1 MKKILLSFSILSFAN
16 TAFAQLPQL
25 NKNNIPAVIKALT
38 LEEKTRLIMGLGMN
52 VQGDLLGPNLAPP
65 DTLTRINP
73 VPGSAGMTYAVPRLG
88 IPAIILADGPAGLRI
103 DPTRPNDTKKYY
115 CTAFPIGTM
124 LASTWNDALVQK
136 VGKAMGNEVKE
147 RGVDIYLAP
156 ALNTHRNVLGGRN
169 FEYYSEDPLISG
181 RTAAAYING
190 VQSNGVGTSIKHFAA
205 NNHEANRMKINVQVS
220 QRAMREIYL
229 KGFEYAITT
238 SKPWTVMSSYNKING
253 TYTSQNKDLIT
264 TILQDE
270 WKFKGLVVT
279 DWFSGDD
286 GAAQMNAGN
295 HMIMPGTKNQYD
307 QIIAASKDGSLSEER
322 LNKNVEK
329 VLELILRS
337 NTFKKYKYTDKP
349 TYKENVTAAIEA
361 ATEGIVLLKNN
372 DNSLPLKDKKTKIAL
387 FGNASYKTVTG
398 GSGSGDVNKAY
409 SVSIYQGLQNA
420 FEIKKEFENMYT
432 KYITKAESELQAP
445 KIWFLPKPAPAEKE
459 ISKEEAQDYASK
471 NDVAV
476 LTIRRTSGEFIDR
489 KVDDDYLLNGLEK
502 SNIKNV
508 SEAFHAKKKKL
519 IVLLNVGGVIEMKSW
534 EADADAI
541 LLTWQGGQESG
552 KAIANVVNGEVN
564 PSGKLATTF
573 PIKYDDLAS
582 ADGFP
587 GTPDSLPNSIQYKD
601 GIYVGY
607 RYFEKFKVPV
617 QYEFGYGL
625 SYTKFDYSNITISN
639 TNFKDKVLVSV
650 DITNIGT
657 VAGKEIVEIYLG
669 APTTTLDKPI
679 KELKAFGKTDLL
691 APGKKVKMSFTI
703 NKIDLA
709 SFNEAQSAW
718 VADAGAYKIYVGA
731 SSKNIKLTTGF
742 TLAKTEV
749 VKKVNN
755 VLAPVEKI
763 EELK

>member
-1 MKKILLSFSILSFAN
+1 MKKIIYTFTILLSAQI
-16 TAFAQLPQL
+16 TFAQLPQL
-25 NKNNIPAVIKALT
+25 NKNNISAIIKALT

-52 VQGDLLGPNLAPP
+52 IPGDLLGSNTAPP
-65 DTLTRINP
+65 DTIKRINP
-73 VPGSAGMTYAVPRLG
+73 VPGSAGMTYAIPRLG

-124 LASTWNDALVQK
+124 LASTWNDALIQK

-156 ALNTHRNVLGGRN
+156 AINTHRNVLGGRN

-238 SKPWTVMSSYNKING
+238 AKPWTVMSSYNKING
-253 TYTSQNKDLIT
+253 IYTSQSKDLIT
-264 TILQDE
+264 TVLQDE
-270 WKFKGLVVT
+270 WKFKGLVMT

-295 HMIMPGTKNQYD
+295 HMLMPGTKNQYN
-307 QIIAASKDGSLSEER
+307 QIIAASKNGSLSEER

-349 TYKENVTAAIEA
+349 NYKENVTVAIEA

-409 SVSIYQGLQNA
+409 SVSIYKGLQNT
-420 FEIKKEFENMYT
+420 FEISRDFENMYS
-432 KYITKAESELQAP
+432 KYMTKAESELP
-445 KIWFLPKPAPAEKE
+445 KPTIWFMPMPAIAEKE
-459 ISKEEAQDYASK
+459 ITKEEAQGYASK
-471 NDVAV
+471 NDVAI
-476 LTIRRTSGEFIDR
+476 LTIRRTSGEFVDR
-489 KVDDDYLLNGLEK
+489 KVEDDYLLNDVEK

-519 IVLLNVGGVIEMKSW
+519 IVLLNIGGVIEMKSW
-534 EADADAI
+534 EANADAI
-541 LLTWQGGQESG
+541 ILTWQAGQEAG
-552 KAIANVVNGEVN
+552 KAIASIVNGEVN

-573 PIKYDDLAS
+573 PVKYEDLAS

-587 GTPDSLPNSIQYKD
+587 GTPDSLPTSVQYKD

-617 QYEFGYGL
+617 LYEFGYGL
-625 SYTKFDYSNITISN
+625 SYTKFDYSNIKISSSS
-639 TNFKDKVLVSV
+639 FKDKVLVTLDV
-650 DITNIGT
+650 TNTGT
-657 VAGKEIVEIYLG
+657 VAGKEVVELYIG
-669 APTTTLDKPI
+669 APTATLDKPI
-679 KELKAFGKTDLL
+679 KELKAFSKTDLL
-691 APGKKVKMSFTI
+691 QPGKKVTLTFTI
-703 NKIDLA
+703 NKIDLT
-709 SFNEAQSAW
+709 SFNENQSAW
-718 VADAGAYKIYVGA
+718 VADAGEYRAYIGT
-731 SSKNIKLTTGF
+731 SSKNIKLTTYF
-742 TLAKTEV
+742 TLPKTLI
-749 VKKVNN
+749 VKKVND

-763 EELK
+763 EELE

>member
-1 MKKILLSFSILSFAN
+1 MKKILLSFCILSFAN

-25 NKNNIPAVIKALT
+25 NKNNIPAVVKALT
-38 LEEKTRLIMGLGMN
+38 LEEKARLIMGLGMN
-52 VQGDLLGPNLAPP
+52 IPGDLLGPNLAPP
-65 DTLTRINP
+65 DTIKRVNP
-73 VPGSAGMTYAVPRLG
+73 VPGSAGITYAVPRLG

-205 NNHEANRMKINVQVS
+205 NNHEANRMKIDVQVS

-229 KGFEYAITT
+229 RGFEYAITT

-253 TYTSQNKDLIT
+253 TYTSQNKGLIT

-337 NTFKKYKYTDKP
+337 NTFKKYKYSDKP
-349 TYKENVTAAIEA
+349 NYKENVTAAIDA

-372 DNSLPLKDKKTKIAL
+372 DNSLPINNKKTKIAL
-387 FGNASYKTVTG
+387 LGNASYKTVTG

-409 SVSIYQGLQNA
+409 SVSIYQGLKNN
-420 FEIKKEFENMYT
+420 FEVN
-432 KYITKAESELQAP
+432 KYLQKDYVSYMNKAESELP
-445 KIWFLPKPAPAEKE
+445 KPTIWFMPMPSVAEKE
-459 ISKEEAQDYASK
+459 ITKAEAQEYATK

-489 KVDDDYLLNGLEK
+489 KVEDDYLLNDLEK

-519 IVLLNVGGVIEMKSW
+519 IVLLNIGGVIEMKSW
-534 EADADAI
+534 EANADAI
-541 LLTWQGGQESG
+541 LLTWQGGQEAG
-552 KAIANVVNGEVN
+552 KAIASVVNGEVN

-573 PIKYDDLAS
+573 PVKYEDLAS
-582 ADGFP
+582 AEGFP
-587 GTPDSLPNSIQYKD
+587 GTPDSLPTSVQYRD

-617 QYEFGYGL
+617 TYEFGYGM
-625 SYTKFDYSNITISN
+625 SYTKFDYSNIKISN
-639 TNFKDKVLVSV
+639 SSFKDKVLVTLDV
-650 DITNIGT
+650 TNTGT
-657 VAGKEIVEIYLG
+657 LAGKEVVELYLG
-669 APTTTLDKPI
+669 APTTTLDKPV
-679 KELKAFGKTDLL
+679 KELKAFGKTELL
-691 APGKKVKMSFTI
+691 APGKKVKMTFTI

-742 TLAKTEV
+742 ILPKILV

>member
-1 MKKILLSFSILSFAN
+1 MKRLIYIFTILLSAQNI
-16 TAFAQLPQL
+16 FAQVPQL
-25 NKNNIPAVIKALT
+25 NKNNIPAIVKALT

-52 VQGDLLGPNLAPP
+52 IPGDLLGSNTAPP

-73 VPGSAGMTYAVPRLG
+73 VPGSAGMTYAIPRLG

-124 LASTWNDALVQK
+124 LASTWNDALIQK

-156 ALNTHRNVLGGRN
+156 AINTHRNVLGGRN

-253 TYTSQNKDLIT
+253 IYTSQNKDLIT
-264 TILQDE
+264 TVLQDE
-270 WKFKGLVVT
+270 WKFKGLVMT

-349 TYKENVTAAIEA
+349 NYKENVTAAIEA

-372 DNSLPLKDKKTKIAL
+372 DNTLPIKDKKTKIAL

-409 SVSIYQGLQNA
+409 SVSIYKGLQNA
-420 FEIKKEFENMYT
+420 FEISRDFENMYT
-432 KYITKAESELQAP
+432 KYITNAESELP
-445 KIWFLPKPAPAEKE
+445 KPTIWFMPMPAISEKE
-459 ISKEEAQDYASK
+459 ITKAEAEKFANE
-471 NDVAV
+471 NDVAI
-476 LTIRRTSGEFIDR
+476 LTIRRTSGEFVDR
-489 KVDDDYLLNGLEK
+489 KVEDDYLLNDLEK
-502 SNIKNV
+502 SNIKNI

-519 IVLLNVGGVIEMKSW
+519 IVLLNIGGVIEMKSW
-534 EADADAI
+534 EANADAI
-541 LLTWQGGQESG
+541 LLTWQGGQEAG
-552 KAIANVVNGEVN
+552 RAIASVVNGEVN

-573 PIKYDDLAS
+573 PIKYEDLAS
-582 ADGFP
+582 AEGFP
-587 GTPDSLPNSIQYKD
+587 GTPDSLPTSVIYKD

-639 TNFKDKVLVSV
+639 TNFKDKVLVSLDV
-650 DITNIGT
+650 TNTGL
-657 VAGKEIVEIYLG
+657 VAGKEVVEVYLG
-669 APTTTLDKPI
+669 APTTSLDKPV

-718 VADAGAYKIYVGA
+718 VADGGAYKIYVGK
-731 SSKNIKLTTGF
+731 SSKNIKLITGF

>member
-1 MKKILLSFSILSFAN
+1 MKKIIFTFTILLSAQI
-16 TAFAQLPQL
+16 TFAQLPQL
-25 NKNNIPAVIKALT
+25 NKNNIPAIIKALT
-38 LEEKTRLIMGLGMN
+38 LEEKARLIMGLGMN
-52 VQGDLLGPNLAPP
+52 IPGDLLGPNTAPP
-65 DTLTRINP
+65 DTIKTFNP
-73 VPGSAGMTYAVPRLG
+73 VAGSAGVTYAIPRLG
-88 IPAIILADGPAGLRI
+88 IPAIVLADGPAGLRI

-124 LASTWNDALVQK
+124 LASTWNDALIQK
-136 VGKAMGNEVKE
+136 VGKAIGNEVKE
-147 RGVDIYLAP
+147 RGVDVLLAP
-156 ALNTHRNVLGGRN
+156 AINTHRNLLGGRN

-181 RTAAAYING
+181 RTAAAYISG

-229 KGFEYAITT
+229 RGFEYAITT

-253 TYTSQNKDLIT
+253 TYTSQNKGLIT

-307 QIIAASKDGSLSEER
+307 QIMAASKDGSLSEER

-337 NTFKKYKYTDKP
+337 NTFKKYKYSNKP
-349 TYKENVTAAIEA
+349 NYKENVTAAIEA

-409 SVSIYQGLQNA
+409 SVSIYKGLQNA
-420 FEIKKEFENMYT
+420 FEISRDFENIYS
-432 KYITKAESELQAP
+432 KYMTKAESELP
-445 KIWFLPKPAPAEKE
+445 KPTIWFMPMPAIAEKE
-459 ISKEEAQDYASK
+459 ITKAAAQKYANE
-471 NDVAV
+471 NDIAI

-489 KVDDDYLLNGLEK
+489 KVADDYLLNDLEK

-519 IVLLNVGGVIEMKSW
+519 IILLNVGGVIEMKSW
-534 EADADAI
+534 EAYADAI
-541 LLTWQGGQESG
+541 LLTWQGGQETG

-573 PIKYDDLAS
+573 PIKYEDLAS

-587 GTPDSLPNSIQYKD
+587 GTPDSLPTTVQYKD
-601 GIYVGY
+601 GIYIGY

-625 SYTKFDYSNITISN
+625 SYTKFDYSNLKISNTTFKDKITISIDVTN
-639 TNFKDKVLVSV
+639 T
-650 DITNIGT
+650 GT
-657 VAGKEIVEIYLG
+657 VAGKEVVELYVG
-669 APTTTLDKPI
+669 APTATLDKPL
-679 KELKAFGKTDLL
+679 KELKAYTKTDVVR
-691 APGKKVKMSFTI
+691 PGKKVKLSFTI

-709 SFNEAQSAW
+709 SFNEAESAW
-718 VADAGAYKIYVGA
+718 VADAGEYSVYIGT
-731 SSKNIKLTTGF
+731 SSKNIKLTTYF
-742 TLAKTEV
+742 NLPKTLV

-755 VLAPVEKI
+755 VLVPVEKI

>member
-1 MKKILLSFSILSFAN
+1 MKKIIYILSILLSAQSIY
-16 TAFAQLPQL
+16 AQLPQL
-25 NKNNIPAVIKALT
+25 NKNNIPSIIKALT
-38 LEEKTRLIMGLGMN
+38 LEEKARLIMGLGMN
-52 VQGDLLGPNLAPP
+52 IPGDALGPNTAPP
-65 DTLTRINP
+65 DTAHTINP
-73 VPGSAGMTYAVPRLG
+73 VAGSAGVTYAIQRLG
-88 IPAIILADGPAGLRI
+88 IPAIVLADGPAGLRI

-124 LASTWNDALVQK
+124 LASTWNTTLIQK
-136 VGKAMGNEVKE
+136 VGKAIGNEVKE
-147 RGVDIYLAP
+147 RGVDVLLAP
-156 ALNTHRNVLGGRN
+156 AINTHRNVLGGRN
-169 FEYYSEDPLISG
+169 FEYYSEDPLVSG
-181 RTAAAYING
+181 RTAGAYING
-190 VQSNGVGTSIKHFAA
+190 VQSNGVGTSIKHFVA

-229 KGFEYAITT
+229 KGFEYAITE
-238 SKPWTVMSSYNKING
+238 SKPWTVMSSYNKLNG
-253 TYTSQNKDLIT
+253 TYTSQNKGLIT

-270 WKFKGLVVT
+270 WKFKGLVMT

-329 VLELILRS
+329 VLELILLS

-349 TYKENVTAAIEA
+349 NYKENVTTAIEA

-387 FGNASYKTVTG
+387 FGNASYKTITG
-398 GSGSGDVNKAY
+398 GTGSGDVNKAY
-409 SVSIYQGLQNA
+409 SVSIYKGLKNN
-420 FEIKKEFENMYT
+420 FT
-432 KYITKAESELQAP
+432 ITNELQKAYETH
-445 KIWFLPKPAPAEKE
+445 IRNEEENLPKNLPWFFPKSALAEMIVSNADAK
-459 ISKEEAQDYASK
+459 KYATE
-471 NDVAV
+471 NDVAII
-476 LTIRRTSGEFIDR
+476 TIGRSSGEFADR
-489 KVDDDYLLNGLEK
+489 KLADDYLLSDIEK
-502 SNIKNV
+502 DNIKTL
-508 SEAFHAKKKKL
+508 SQAFHAQKKKV
-519 IVLLNVGGVIEMKSW
+519 IVLLNIGGIIEMKSW
-534 EADADAI
+534 EANADAI
-541 LLTWQGGQESG
+541 LLTWQGGQEAG
-552 KAIANVVNGEVN
+552 KAIASVVNGEIN

-573 PIKYDDLAS
+573 PIKYEDLAS
-582 ADGFP
+582 AEGFP
-587 GTPDSLPNSIQYKD
+587 GTPDSLPTSVQYKD

-639 TNFKDKVLVSV
+639 TTFKDKILVSFDV
-650 DITNIGT
+650 TNTGN
-657 VAGKEIVEIYLG
+657 VAGKEVVEIYLG
-669 APTTTLDKPI
+669 APTTSLDKPI

-691 APGKKVKMSFTI
+691 QPGKKVKMSFTI

-709 SFNEAQSAW
+709 SFNESQSAW

-731 SSKNIKLTTGF
+731 SSKNIKLVSNF
-742 TLAKTEV
+742 TLPKTLV

>member
-1 MKKILLSFSILSFAN
+1 
-16 TAFAQLPQL
+16 
-25 NKNNIPAVIKALT
+25 
-38 LEEKTRLIMGLGMN
+38 MGLGMN
-52 VQGDLLGPNLAPP
+52 LPDGLLGPNTTPP
-65 DTLTRINP
+65 DTTHTINP
-73 VPGSAGMTYAVPRLG
+73 VAGSAGVTYAIPRLG
-88 IPAIILADGPAGLRI
+88 IPAIVLADGPAGLRI
-103 DPTRPNDTKKYY
+103 DPTRANDTKKYY

-136 VGKAMGNEVKE
+136 VGKAIGNEVKE
-147 RGVDIYLAP
+147 RGVDVLLAP
-156 ALNTHRNVLGGRN
+156 AINTHRNVLGGRN

-229 KGFEYAITT
+229 KGFEYAITEAN
-238 SKPWTVMSSYNKING
+238 PWTVMSSYNKING
-253 TYTSQNKDLIT
+253 TYTSQNKYLLT

-270 WKFKGLVVT
+270 WKFKGLVMT

-295 HMIMPGTKNQYD
+295 QMIMPGTKNQYN
-307 QIIAASKDGSLSEER
+307 QIIAASKDGSLSEDR

-349 TYKENVTAAIEA
+349 NYKENVTTAIEA

-387 FGNASYKTVTG
+387 FGNASYKTITG
-398 GSGSGDVNKAY
+398 GTGSGDVNKAY
-409 SVSIYQGLQNA
+409 TVSIYKGLKNN
-420 FEIKKEFENMYT
+420 FILNND
-432 KYITKAESELQAP
+432 LQ
-445 KIWFLPKPAPAEKE
+445 K
-459 ISKEEAQDYASK
+459 DYASYISDEEEKAPK
-471 NDVAV
+471 NLPWFFPKPVIAEMIITNTAAKKYAKEFDIAII
-476 LTIRRTSGEFIDR
+476 TIGRSSGEFADR
-489 KVDDDYLLNGLEK
+489 KLDDDYLLTENEK
-502 SNIKNV
+502 TNIKII
-508 SEAFHAKKKKL
+508 SQAFRAQKKKI
-519 IVLLNVGGVIEMKSW
+519 IVLLNIGGIIEMKSW
-534 EADADAI
+534 EANADAI
-541 LLTWQGGQESG
+541 LLTWQGGQEAG
-552 KAIANVVNGEVN
+552 RAIASVINGEIN

-573 PIKYDDLAS
+573 PIKYKDLAS
-582 ADGFP
+582 AEGFP
-587 GTPDSLPNSIQYKD
+587 GTPDSLPTSIQYKD

-625 SYTKFDYSNITISN
+625 SYTKFEYSNIKINST
-639 TNFKDKVLVSV
+639 TFKDKVTISLDV
-650 DITNIGT
+650 TNTGT
-657 VAGKEIVEIYLG
+657 VAGKEVVEIYLG
-669 APTTTLDKPI
+669 SPLTTLSKPV
-679 KELKAFGKTDLL
+679 KELKAFDKTELL
-691 APGKKVKMSFTI
+691 QPDKKVKMTFTI

-709 SFNEAQSAW
+709 SFNENQSAW

-742 TLAKTEV
+742 TLAKTLV

-755 VLAPVEKI
+755 VLAPIEKI
-763 EELK
+763 EEIK

>member
-1 MKKILLSFSILSFAN
+1 MKKIALSFCILSFAN

-25 NKNNIPAVIKALT
+25 NKNNIPAIVKALT
-38 LEEKTRLIMGLGMN
+38 LEEKARLIMGLGMN
-52 VQGDLLGPNLAPP
+52 IPGDLLGPNMAPP
-65 DTLTRINP
+65 DTIKRINP
-73 VPGSAGMTYAVPRLG
+73 VPGSAGMTYAIPRLG

-124 LASTWNDALVQK
+124 LASTWNDALIQK

-229 KGFEYAITT
+229 KGFEYAIIQ

-264 TILQDE
+264 TVLQDE
-270 WKFKGLVVT
+270 WKFKGLVMT
-279 DWFSGDD
+279 DWFAGDD

-349 TYKENVTAAIEA
+349 NYKENVTTAIEA

-372 DNSLPLKDKKTKIAL
+372 DNSLPILNSKTTIAL
-387 FGNASYKTVTG
+387 LGNASYNTVSG

-409 SVSIYQGLQNA
+409 SISIYQGLKTA
-420 FEIKKEFENMYT
+420 FKINNELQKEYVDYM
-432 KYITKAESELQAP
+432 TKAESELP
-445 KIWFLPKPAPAEKE
+445 ENTIWFMPKPFPAEKE
-459 ISKEEAQDYASK
+459 IKKAEAQKYANE
-471 NDVAV
+471 NDIAV
-476 LTIRRTSGEFIDR
+476 LTIRRASGEFLDR
-489 KVDDDYLLNGLEK
+489 KVVDDYLLSQIEK
-502 SNIKNV
+502 TNIKHV

-519 IVLLNVGGVIEMKSW
+519 IVLLNIGGVIEMNSW
-534 EADADAI
+534 EAYADGI
-541 LLTWQGGQESG
+541 LLTWQGGQEAGRAVASIING
-552 KAIANVVNGEVN
+552 KIN
-564 PSGKLATTF
+564 PSGKLTTTF
-573 PIKYDDLAS
+573 PINYKDLAS
-582 ADGFP
+582 SEGFP
-587 GTPDSLPNSIQYKD
+587 GVPDSLPTSVQYKD

-650 DITNIGT
+650 DVTNTGSI
-657 VAGKEIVEIYLG
+657 AGKEVVEVYLD
-669 APTTTLDKPI
+669 APKTSLNKPLQ
-679 KELKAFGKTDLL
+679 ELKAFGKTDLL

-709 SFNEAQSAW
+709 SFNENQSAW
-718 VADAGAYKIYVGA
+718 VADAGAYKIHVGS

>member
-1 MKKILLSFSILSFAN
+1 MKKIIYLFSILLS
-16 TAFAQLPQL
+16 TKTTQAQLPQL
-25 NKNNIPAVIKALT
+25 NKNNIPSIIKALT
-38 LEEKTRLIMGLGMN
+38 LEEKARLIMGLGMN
-52 VQGDLLGPNLAPP
+52 LPDGLLGPNTAPP
-65 DTLTRINP
+65 DTTHTINP
-73 VPGSAGMTYAVPRLG
+73 VAGSAGVTYAIQRLG
-88 IPAIILADGPAGLRI
+88 IPAIVLADGPAGLRI

-124 LASTWNDALVQK
+124 LASTWNTTLIQK
-136 VGKAMGNEVKE
+136 VGKAIGNEVKE
-147 RGVDIYLAP
+147 RGVDVLLAP
-156 ALNTHRNVLGGRN
+156 AINTHRNVLGGRN
-169 FEYYSEDPLISG
+169 FEYYSEDPLVSG
-181 RTAAAYING
+181 RTAGAYING
-190 VQSNGVGTSIKHFAA
+190 VQSNGVGTSIKHFVA

-229 KGFEYAITT
+229 KGFEYAITE
-238 SKPWTVMSSYNKING
+238 SKPWTVMSSYNKLNG
-253 TYTSQNKDLIT
+253 TYTSQNKHLLT

-270 WKFKGLVVT
+270 WKYNGLVMT

-307 QIIAASKDGSLSEER
+307 QIIAASKNGTLSEER

-349 TYKENVTAAIEA
+349 NYKENVTTAIEA

-387 FGNASYKTVTG
+387 FGNASYKTITG
-398 GSGSGDVNKAY
+398 GTGSGDVNKAY
-409 SVSIYQGLQNA
+409 SVSIYKGLKNN
-420 FEIKKEFENMYT
+420 FTLTN
-432 KYITKAESELQAP
+432 ELQKAYETHIRNEEENLP
-445 KIWFLPKPAPAEKE
+445 KNLPWFFPKPALAEMIVSDADAK
-459 ISKEEAQDYASK
+459 KYATE
-471 NDVAV
+471 NDVAII
-476 LTIRRTSGEFIDR
+476 TIGRSSGEFADR
-489 KVDDDYLLNGLEK
+489 KLADDYLLSENEK
-502 SNIKNV
+502 TNIKNI
-508 SEAFHAKKKKL
+508 SQAFHAQKKKV
-519 IVLLNVGGVIEMKSW
+519 IILLNIGGVIEMKSW
-534 EADADAI
+534 EANADAI
-541 LLTWQGGQESG
+541 LLTWQGGQEAG
-552 KAIANVVNGEVN
+552 KAIANVVNGEIN

-573 PIKYDDLAS
+573 PIKYEDLAS
-582 ADGFP
+582 AEGFP
-587 GTPDSLPNSIQYKD
+587 GTPDSLPTSVQYKD

-639 TNFKDKVLVSV
+639 TTFKDKILVSFDV
-650 DITNIGT
+650 TNTGN
-657 VAGKEIVEIYLG
+657 VAGKEVVEIYLG
-669 APTTTLDKPI
+669 APTTSLDKPV

-691 APGKKVKMSFTI
+691 QPGKKVKMSFTI

-709 SFNEAQSAW
+709 SFNESQSAW
-718 VADAGAYKIYVGA
+718 VVDAGAYKIYVGA
-731 SSKNIKLTTGF
+731 SSKNIKLTTNF
-742 TLAKTEV
+742 TLPKTLV

-763 EELK
+763 EEIK

>member
-1 MKKILLSFSILSFAN
+1 MKKTVYFLPILLSVQTI
-16 TAFAQLPQL
+16 FAQLPQL
-25 NKNNIPAVIKALT
+25 NKKNIPAIIKALT
-38 LEEKTRLIMGLGMN
+38 LEEKARLIMGLGMN
-52 VQGDLLGPNLAPP
+52 IPGGALGPNTAPP
-65 DTLTRINP
+65 DTITRINP
-73 VPGSAGMTYAVPRLG
+73 VPGSAGMTYAIPRLG

-124 LASTWNDALVQK
+124 LASTWNDALIQK

-156 ALNTHRNVLGGRN
+156 AINTHRNILGGRN
-169 FEYYSEDPLISG
+169 FEYYSEDPLVSG

-229 KGFEYAITT
+229 KGFEYAIAA

-264 TILQDE
+264 TVLQDE
-270 WKFKGLVVT
+270 WKYKGLVMT

-295 HMIMPGTKNQYD
+295 HMIMPGTINQYN
-307 QIIAASKDGSLSEER
+307 QIIAAAKDGSLSTDR

-337 NTFKKYKYTDKP
+337 NTFKKYKYTNKP
-349 TYKENVTAAIEA
+349 NYKENVTTAIEA

-387 FGNASYKTVTG
+387 FGNASYKTITG
-398 GSGSGDVNKAY
+398 GTGSGDVNKAY
-409 SVSIYQGLQNA
+409 SISIYQGLQSA
-420 FEIKKEFENMYT
+420 FDINRDFQNMYT
-432 KYITKAESELQAP
+432 KYMTKAESELP
-445 KIWFLPKPAPAEKE
+445 KPTIWFMPMPAIAEKE
-459 ISKEEAQDYASK
+459 ITKEEAEDYASK
-471 NDVAV
+471 NDVAI
-476 LTIRRTSGEFIDR
+476 LTIRRTSGEFVDR
-489 KVDDDYLLNGLEK
+489 KVVDDYLLNELEK
-502 SNIKNV
+502 NNIKNI
-508 SEAFHAKKKKL
+508 SDAFHAKKKKL
-519 IVLLNVGGVIEMKSW
+519 IVLLNIGGVIEVRSW
-534 EADADAI
+534 EAYADAI
-541 LLTWQGGQESG
+541 LLTWQGGQEAG
-552 KAIANVVNGEVN
+552 KAIAKIVNGEAN

-573 PIKYDDLAS
+573 PINYKDLAS
-582 ADGFP
+582 AEGFP
-587 GTPDSLPNSIQYKD
+587 GTPDSLPTSIQYKD

-607 RYFEKFKVPV
+607 RYFEKFKAPV
-617 QYEFGYGL
+617 HYEFGYGL
-625 SYTKFDYSNITISN
+625 SYTKFEYSNLNISKTTFKDKITISIDVTN
-639 TNFKDKVLVSV
+639 T
-650 DITNIGT
+650 GT
-657 VAGKEIVEIYLG
+657 LAGKEVVELYIG
-669 APTTTLDKPI
+669 APTSTLDKPI
-679 KELKAFGKTDLL
+679 KELKAFAKTDLL
-691 APGKKVKMSFTI
+691 QPGKKVKLSFTI

-709 SFNEAQSAW
+709 SFNESQSAW
-718 VADAGAYKIYVGA
+718 VADAGEYRAYIGA
-731 SSKNIKLTTGF
+731 SSKNIKLTTYF
-742 TLAKTEV
+742 NLPKTLV